1 MRVTANGRTPDR
13 AGKDSLIAPPVAR
26 VVLPCSVNERL
37 RSDWGLDF
45 LPTRNRNPPSIK
57 GGVSGAPTF
66 GFLGECQREAP
77 SEEQHGR
84 VEADGVLGLHL
95 TPLTAFCAPALAAAP
110 PISAS
115 ALPGRRSS
123 LLREGGPRP
132 RRRARRP
139 RHALSDG
146 KHLEVVHR
154 GSDPPARG
162 GGKTVDRRHARQVAA

>member
-95 TPLTAFCAPALAAAP
+95 TPVNGFLRT
-110 PISAS
+110 
-115 ALPGRRSS
+115 S
-123 LLREGGPRP
+123 LGCRI
-132 RRRARRP
+132 
-139 RHALSDG
+139 
-146 KHLEVVHR
+146 
-154 GSDPPARG
+154 
-162 GGKTVDRRHARQVAA
+162 RQ